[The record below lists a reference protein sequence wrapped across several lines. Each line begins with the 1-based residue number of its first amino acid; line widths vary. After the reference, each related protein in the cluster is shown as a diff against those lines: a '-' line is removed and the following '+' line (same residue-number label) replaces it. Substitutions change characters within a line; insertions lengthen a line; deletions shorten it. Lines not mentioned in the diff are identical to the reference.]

1 MIEFIGFIIL
11 ICFICVVALI
21 TNAIIVTCRR
31 NALPSEFSNQQMFI
45 DSEPIISEV
54 PIRVVADSHWYVK
67 AFMRPRRK
75 KV

>member
-11 ICFICVVALI
+11 ICFIGVVALI

-45 DSEPIISEV
+45 DSDPIVSDV
-54 PIRVVADSHWYVK
+54 PKRPIADSNWFVK
-67 AFMRPRRK
+67 TFMRPRRK